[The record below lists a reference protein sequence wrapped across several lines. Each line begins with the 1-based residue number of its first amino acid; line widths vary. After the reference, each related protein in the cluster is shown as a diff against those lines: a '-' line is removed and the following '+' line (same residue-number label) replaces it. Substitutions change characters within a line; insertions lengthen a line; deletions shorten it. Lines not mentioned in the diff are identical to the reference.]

1 MHSRGILEH
10 AGYKFHWPNLKTAGA
25 DNLNNLETR
34 CSWALK
40 GMTSNS
46 SGDDLIIKKERI
58 DALLE
63 PNVDKTVETPLLW
76 RRGSGL
82 LLGIGNICLCFR
94 RAQKML
100 SQEILGNIPPVNRR
114 NYQRYKSS
122 RPPVRSNIHSH

>member
-1 MHSRGILEH
+1 MTKILATWVPTLSPWSPSGLMHSRGILEH
-10 AGYKFHWPNLKTAGA
+10 AGYKFHWPNLRTAGA

-40 GMTSNS
+40 VMTSNS
-46 SGDDLIIKKERI
+46 SGDDLTIKKERI

-82 LLGIGNICLCFR
+82 LLGMGNICLCFR

-100 SQEILGNIPPVNRR
+100 LK
-114 NYQRYKSS
+114 KSWAIYL
-122 RPPVRSNIHSH
+122 R